1 MKVRG
6 KDGAEEEKDDE
17 FFPSIGWRKQGDE
30 VFPEKRNQNLRPRPK
45 QFKDLLP
52 LSIRYSSWI
61 LECRSKKLKP
71 NIDSFSPWN
80 SQRMYGVPCGGI
92 GSGTIGRGF
101 RGEFTRY
108 QMIPGK
114 YSHYTV
120 NGDAFLLSLEDPKT
134 GESIY
139 QTILGPSPKKSVKKS
154 LSSWDSKIRDK
165 DITYH
170 ALYPRSWTSFTLK
183 KMGLVIECEQ
193 VSPFVPQD
201 YEDSSL
207 PCVVFLWTVI
217 NESSQEYIVRI
228 IHTKQ
233 SGIGRE
239 KKSSDHIGSYVQ
251 RYKNT
256 IQLHQSVKHHHDL
269 RLSYILSGR
278 SSSKNDVVFDF
289 HVFDPKGDGK
299 DVFKPSKDIIQTP
312 PVTSKGSEI
321 GMGISFKIKV
331 GGNDKCTG
339 MRTML
344 GWDCPEIRFRQGS
357 KLYKRWYTRTV
368 GSERNVS
375 GHNIAERA
383 LNKVDV
389 WRKKI
394 EEWQSPVLKDSGLP
408 TWFKSAVFNE
418 MYYLADG
425 GSQWLELDEV
435 EKKTM
440 DPKDPR
446 IQFGRFAYLEAH
458 EYTLFNSYDVHFY
471 ASFALSSLFPGLQA
485 SLQADII
492 DATLNMDSSSSKDL
506 YNGTKSQ
513 RNLSNVVPHD
523 LGDPEEDPFCKV
535 NSYMIHN
542 ISHWRDLPCKL
553 VLSLWRD
560 ILAFENDFDGQY
572 AELSQWLKEYAW
584 EACQNVMNVA
594 SIKFDIDGDSLIEN
608 SGKPDQTYD
617 SWTMTGKSAYCGG
630 LWIAACAVMTEYA
643 ENINVSSE
651 IRLKWEKTY
660 NEALQVY
667 EDKLWT
673 GHFFAFD
680 ERSRDVIMCDQLCGQ
695 WYLSLMQGWR
705 REVFNKNHIHTALET
720 IFDYNVMKFRDG
732 TSGAVNGMYYS
743 SGNIDRS
750 SIQSEEMWCGVSYAL
765 ASLMIRE
772 GLVMNG
778 FKTAKG
784 VFETVY
790 DRIGLGFETPEALY
804 EKNHYR
810 ALGYM
815 RPLSIWSMYEAWK
828 QLRHQ
833 EEKHH

>member
-1 MKVRG
+1 MEQRKKRMMNSSHLL
-6 KDGAEEEKDDE
+6 DGVNKETK
-17 FFPSIGWRKQGDE
+17 FFRK
-30 VFPEKRNQNLRPRPK
+30 KRNQNLRPRPK

-139 QTILGPSPKKSVKKS
+139 QTILGPSPKKI
-154 LSSWDSKIRDK
+154 LG
-165 DITYH
+165 
-170 ALYPRSWTSFTLK
+170 LPLLLK

-425 GSQWLELDEV
+425 
-435 EKKTM
+435 
-440 DPKDPR
+440 DPR

-542 ISHWRDLPCKL
+542 ISHWRDLPSNGSKNMLGKL
-553 VLSLWRD
+553 
-560 ILAFENDFDGQY
+560 A
-572 AELSQWLKEYAW
+572 K
-584 EACQNVMNVA
+584 NVMNVA

-680 ERSRDVIMCDQLCGQ
+680 ERSRD
-695 WYLSLMQGWR
+695 GWR

-778 FKTAKG
+778 FK
-784 VFETVY
+784 
-790 DRIGLGFETPEALY
+790 
-804 EKNHYR
+804 N
-810 ALGYM
+810 
-815 RPLSIWSMYEAWK
+815 S
-828 QLRHQ
+828 
-833 EEKHH
+833 